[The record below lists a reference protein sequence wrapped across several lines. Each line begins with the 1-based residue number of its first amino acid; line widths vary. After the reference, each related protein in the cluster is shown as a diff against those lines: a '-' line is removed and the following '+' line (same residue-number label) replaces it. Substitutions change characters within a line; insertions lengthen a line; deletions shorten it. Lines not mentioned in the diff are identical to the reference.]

1 MSAVEVEIVR
11 SAHEALSSN
20 GFGAMLEFIHPD
32 FEAAAPPDLSVEPQ
46 TYRGREGVRQ
56 WFESFYEAVDELRV
70 EPEAFI
76 DHGTRVLV
84 PTRIVVR
91 GRDSGAEA
99 AQSLAAVW
107 TVKDGMLIGAE
118 PYADRESAL
127 RALAGE
133 PTA

>member
-1 MSAVEVEIVR
+1 MSEVEVEIVR
-11 SAHEALSSN
+11 KAHEALN
-20 GFGAMLEFIHPD
+20 RDGFEGLLEFIHPD
-32 FEAAAPPDLSVEPQ
+32 FEGAAPPDLSVEPQ
-46 TYRGREGVRQ
+46 TYRGREGVRR
-56 WFESFYEAVDELRV
+56 WFESFYEVVDELRV
-70 EPEAFI
+70 EPEAFV
-76 DHGTRVLV
+76 DHGTRILV

-118 PYADRESAL
+118 PYADKESAL